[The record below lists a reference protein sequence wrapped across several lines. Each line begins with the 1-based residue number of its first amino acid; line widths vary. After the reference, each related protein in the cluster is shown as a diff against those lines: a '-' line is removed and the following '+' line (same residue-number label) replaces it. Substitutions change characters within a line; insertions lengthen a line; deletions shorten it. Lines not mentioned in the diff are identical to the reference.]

1 MGKIEGSLIVS
12 CQALDNEPLHS
23 SFIMGRMALAAREG
37 GAKGIRANGVEDI
50 REIKNNVDLPIIG
63 IIKRNYGENPVF
75 ITPTMAEVDMLAE
88 EGVDIIAID
97 MTGRKRPDNKD
108 LETFIREIRTKYPG
122 QLLMAD
128 ISNLAEAKMAQKL
141 GVDFIGTTLVG
152 YTEYTKNFDPLEEL
166 QKILSEIQIPVIAE
180 GNINTPD
187 KAKKALEMGAFAVV
201 VGSMITRPQII
212 TRKFVE
218 IMEN

>member
-23 SFIMGRMALAAREG
+23 PFIMGRMALAAREG
-37 GAKGIRANGVEDI
+37 GAKGIRANGIEDI
-50 REIKNNVDLPIIG
+50 REIKNNVNLPIIG
-63 IIKRNYGENPVF
+63 IIKKNYGENPVF
-75 ITPTMAEVDMLAE
+75 ITPTMAEVDLLAE

-97 MTGRKRPDNKD
+97 MTCRKRPDNKE
-108 LETFIREIRTKYPG
+108 LEIFIKEIRGKYPG

-128 ISNLAEAKMAQKL
+128 ISNLDEARRAEKL
-141 GVDFIGTTLVG
+141 GVDFVGTTLVG
-152 YTEYTKNFDPLEEL
+152 YTDYTKNFDPLEEL
-166 QKILSEIQIPVIAE
+166 QKILREIQIPVIAE
-180 GNINTPD
+180 GNINTPH

-201 VGSMITRPQII
+201 VGSMITRPQLI